1 MNGINRVSYLAKKL
15 DVFSSLN
22 WLTSNEMKFDKYLI
36 TLVLEP
42 QWWFLLNSD
51 LAVTGDF
58 LKKAKSSSIF
68 MMGQGTQRLLIA
80 QEYQQRTRGT

>member
-1 MNGINRVSYLAKKL
+1 MVLTESYLAKKW
-15 DVFSSLN
+15 DVFSSLD

-51 LAVTGDF
+51 VAVIGHF
-58 LKKAKSSSIF
+58 LKKAKSISILL
-68 MMGQGTQRLLIA
+68 MGQGTKRLLIA
-80 QEYQQRTRGT
+80 QEYQ